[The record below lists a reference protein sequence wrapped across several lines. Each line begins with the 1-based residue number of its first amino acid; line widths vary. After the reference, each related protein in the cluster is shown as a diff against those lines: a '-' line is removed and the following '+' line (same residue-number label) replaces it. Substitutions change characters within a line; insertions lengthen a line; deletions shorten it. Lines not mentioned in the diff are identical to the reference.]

1 MFICIYSI
9 YIIFCLL
16 QTTLYTI
23 ITVNIIKD
31 QNQMKNKDLQEIYF
45 RFLNLVRS
53 VEELPSFPKLDATE
67 MELLNEVAS
76 RWKKGERLLVSDAI
90 AKREIGSPATLHA
103 RLKQLRDKDMVTY
116 VIETDGRKKYIEP
129 TENALKYFSQ
139 ISNCMLEAT
148 AK

>member
-1 MFICIYSI
+1 
-9 YIIFCLL
+9 
-16 QTTLYTI
+16 LYTI
-23 ITVNIIKD
+23 IPVNINKD
-31 QNQMKNKDLQEIYF
+31 QSQMKNKDLQEIYF
-45 RFLNLVRS
+45 RFLNLVRA

-103 RLKQLRDKDMVTY
+103 RLKQLRDKDMVSY

-129 TENALKYFSQ
+129 TESALKYFSQ
-139 ISNCMLEAT
+139 ISNCMIEAT

>member
-16 QTTLYTI
+16 QITLYTI
-23 ITVNIIKD
+23 VAISFNED
-31 QNQMKNKDLQEIYF
+31 LNQMKNKDLQEIYF

-139 ISNCMLEAT
+139 ISSCMLEAT